1 MSAKPTTS
9 VKPKSRRSWKFE
21 PASRQLH
28 YRRPAASTFAPV
40 THDAMSDTIGH
51 NHVQSDRAAL
61 SPSVPRHV
69 AVIMDG
75 NGRWAAQRGLPRLAG
90 HQHGTDNI
98 RRITTAAAEL
108 GIKYLTLWAFSTDNW
123 RRPRHEIDG
132 ILRILAE
139 VIERETD
146 ELDRQG
152 AQLRHIGSLD
162 GLEPELRAAVLAAIA
177 RTRHNDRLILTL
189 AFNYSGRQEIL
200 AAIRSIVAS
209 GKPAEA
215 IDEALLQAHLFTRD
229 LPDPDLIVRTSGEHR
244 ISNFLLWQS
253 AYSEFYFTPIL
264 WPDFGPDDLCEAV
277 REYGRRDRRFGGVH
291 GDESAA
297 SLVNR

>member
-1 MSAKPTTS
+1 MDQRAT
-9 VKPKSRRSWKFE
+9 
-21 PASRQLH
+21 
-28 YRRPAASTFAPV
+28 RPN
-40 THDAMSDTIGH
+40 MSDMTESNTGEIG
-51 NHVQSDRAAL
+51 AAGSATAL
-61 SPSVPRHV
+61 PRHV

-108 GIKYLTLWAFSTDNW
+108 GVKYLTLWAFSTDNW
-123 RRPRHEIDG
+123 RRPKHEIDG

-146 ELDRQG
+146 ELNRQG
-152 AQLRHIGSLD
+152 AQLRHIGRLD
-162 GLEPELRAAVLAAIA
+162 GLEPELQAAVLSAID

-189 AFNYSGRQEIL
+189 AFNYSGRQELL
-200 AAIRSIVAS
+200 AAVKSIIAS
-209 GKPAEA
+209 GTPAA
-215 IDEALLQAHLFTRD
+215 AVDEDAVRAHLFTRD

-253 AYSEFYFTPIL
+253 AYSEFYFTPTL
-264 WPDFGPDDLCEAV
+264 WPDFGPDDLCDAV
-277 REYGRRDRRFGGVH
+277 REFGRRDRRFGGVRS
-291 GDESAA
+291 DEPAA
-297 SLVNR
+297 PIVKR